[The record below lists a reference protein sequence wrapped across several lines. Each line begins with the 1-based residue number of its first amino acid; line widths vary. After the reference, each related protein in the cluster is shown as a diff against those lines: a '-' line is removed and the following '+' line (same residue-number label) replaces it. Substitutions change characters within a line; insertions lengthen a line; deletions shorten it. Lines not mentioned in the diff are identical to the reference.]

1 MDHKVTFGGKP
12 VTLVGNRCKVG
23 ETAPVFTVT
32 DAGLQPV
39 SSDVFHGKV
48 RIYSVFPSVDTPV
61 CSLQNI
67 RFNREASKLGD
78 DVVVVSLSVDLPFAQ
93 KRFCA
98 AEGIDR
104 VHVFSDYREL
114 DFGMKY
120 GFVIDSLRLLARG
133 VVVVDR
139 DDVVRYVEYVP
150 EVTRLRKGAGR
161 GARTGEVSRR
171 DGRKKADPFS
181 GPLLSFPEIR
191 GQGFTSD
198 RLRPH
203 MLRAAVTRTARNEAG
218 MSARISGCQQRAGP
232 SA

>member
-150 EVTRLRKGAGR
+150 EFFGNKLSNFRVDAYDLVTVVIFIRRELCVCNHRKNTVFCGLYGSLCLTACSLGSRSGR
-161 GARTGEVSRR
+161 RVIV
-171 DGRKKADPFS
+171 F
-181 GPLLSFPEIR
+181 
-191 GQGFTSD
+191 
-198 RLRPH
+198 
-203 MLRAAVTRTARNEAG
+203 
-218 MSARISGCQQRAGP
+218 
-232 SA
+232 

>member
-48 RIYSVFPSVDTPV
+48 RIYS

-150 EVTRLRKGAGR
+150 EVTHEPDYEKALAV
-161 GARTGEVSRR
+161 ARELA
-171 DGRKKADPFS
+171 K
-181 GPLLSFPEIR
+181 
-191 GQGFTSD
+191 
-198 RLRPH
+198 
-203 MLRAAVTRTARNEAG
+203 
-218 MSARISGCQQRAGP
+218 
-232 SA
+232 

>member
-1 MDHKVTFGGKP
+1 MGEKVLFGGRP
-12 VTLVGNRCKVG
+12 FELEGTPRRVGDV
-23 ETAPVFTVT
+23 APDFVLTGQ
-32 DAGLQPV
+32 DLAPV
-39 SSDVFHGKV
+39 SSECLRGRV
-48 RIYSVFPSVDTPV
+48 RVYSVFPSVDTPV

-150 EVTRLRKGAGR
+150 EVTHEPDYEKALAV
-161 GARTGEVSRR
+161 ARELA
-171 DGRKKADPFS
+171 K
-181 GPLLSFPEIR
+181 
-191 GQGFTSD
+191 
-198 RLRPH
+198 
-203 MLRAAVTRTARNEAG
+203 
-218 MSARISGCQQRAGP
+218 
-232 SA
+232 

>member
-48 RIYSVFPSVDTPV
+48 RIYSIFPSVDTPV

-133 VVVVDR
+133 VGDLGHVLHVAHHVVAVHDHHAARQQAQGVDHE
-139 DDVVRYVEYVP
+139 DVVRYVEYVP
-150 EVTRLRKGAGR
+150 EVTHEPDYEKALAV
-161 GARTGEVSRR
+161 ARELA
-171 DGRKKADPFS
+171 K
-181 GPLLSFPEIR
+181 
-191 GQGFTSD
+191 
-198 RLRPH
+198 
-203 MLRAAVTRTARNEAG
+203 
-218 MSARISGCQQRAGP
+218 
-232 SA
+232 

>member
-78 DVVVVSLSVDLPFAQ
+78 DVVIVSLSVDLPFAQ

-150 EVTRLRKGAGR
+150 EVTHEPDYEKALAV
-161 GARTGEVSRR
+161 ARELA
-171 DGRKKADPFS
+171 K
-181 GPLLSFPEIR
+181 
-191 GQGFTSD
+191 
-198 RLRPH
+198 
-203 MLRAAVTRTARNEAG
+203 
-218 MSARISGCQQRAGP
+218 
-232 SA
+232 

>member
-1 MDHKVTFGGKP
+1 MGEKVLFGGRP
-12 VTLVGNRCKVG
+12 FELEGTPRRVGDV
-23 ETAPVFTVT
+23 APDFVLTGQ
-32 DAGLQPV
+32 DLAPV
-39 SSDVFHGKV
+39 SSERLRGRV
-48 RIYSVFPSVDTPV
+48 RVYSVFPSVDTPV

-150 EVTRLRKGAGR
+150 EVTHEPDYEKALAV
-161 GARTGEVSRR
+161 ARELA
-171 DGRKKADPFS
+171 K
-181 GPLLSFPEIR
+181 
-191 GQGFTSD
+191 
-198 RLRPH
+198 
-203 MLRAAVTRTARNEAG
+203 
-218 MSARISGCQQRAGP
+218 
-232 SA
+232 

>member
-48 RIYSVFPSVDTPV
+48 RIYSIFPSVDTPV

-98 AEGIDR
+98 AEAID
-104 VHVFSDYREL
+104 REL

-133 VVVVDR
+133 GVVVDR
-139 DDVVRYVEYVP
+139 EDVVRYVEYVP
-150 EVTRLRKGAGR
+150 EVTHEPDYEKALAV
-161 GARTGEVSRR
+161 ARELA
-171 DGRKKADPFS
+171 K
-181 GPLLSFPEIR
+181 
-191 GQGFTSD
+191 
-198 RLRPH
+198 
-203 MLRAAVTRTARNEAG
+203 
-218 MSARISGCQQRAGP
+218 
-232 SA
+232 